1 MRGSLGLYSAA
12 RLAWI
17 GSYGV
22 DKAAWVAMNIL
33 GISAFYHDSAAAL
46 IQDGRIVAAAQEERF
61 SRIKH
66 DYRFPQHAIDYCLKE
81 GGIGADRLDYV
92 TFYDKPLL
100 KFERLL
106 ETYLSFAP
114 AGFRSFMEAMPLWLK
129 QKLHLPREMDK
140 GLKHLYKGRY
150 VFTEHHESHAAS
162 AFFPSPFEEAAILT
176 LDGVGE
182 WATASYGH
190 GKGNRIEVTHEMHF
204 PHSLGLLYT
213 AFTYYCGFKANSG
226 EYKLMGL
233 APYGEPK
240 YKDLIMRELVD
251 IKADGSIRMNMRYF
265 NYCQGLTMTSPA
277 FHALFEGEPRPP
289 ESKLTQRE
297 MDIAASIQWVTEE
310 IMLRASNH
318 VHKETGSRNLV
329 LAGGVAL
336 NCVGNGRILREG
348 PFERIWIQPAAGDA
362 GGALGAAL
370 FVWHQLLNHPRT
382 PRSELD
388 GQDGSLLGPSYP
400 MEEVRSILDR
410 CGAKYHYIADENEL
424 VDAVASAIADE
435 KVVGH
440 MAGRMEF
447 GPRALGCRSIIGDAR
462 SPRMQSV
469 MNLKVKF
476 RESFRPFA
484 PCVLREH
491 VHEYF
496 DMRPNEDSPYMLL
509 VAPVR
514 EDKRVPLNGD
524 GKDLFGIEK
533 LKQLRSVVPAITH
546 VDYSARVQTVDP
558 VRHARMHKIMSR
570 FKEKTGCPVIINTS
584 FNVRSEPI
592 VCSPSDAYRCFM
604 ACDMDVLVV
613 ENFIMHKSE
622 QKQMSEEEIKE
633 YLAQFQ
639 LD

>member
-1 MRGSLGLYSAA
+1 
-12 RLAWI
+12 
-17 GSYGV
+17 
-22 DKAAWVAMNIL
+22 MNIL

-46 IQDGRIVAAAQEERF
+46 VCDGDIIAAAQEERF
-61 SRIKH
+61 TRKKH

-81 GGIGADRLDYV
+81 AGLTPADLDYV

-106 ETYLSFAP
+106 ETYPVGFTSFLQ
-114 AGFRSFMEAMPLWLK
+114 AMPLWMR

-140 GLKHLYKGRY
+140 GLHHQYKGRY

-162 AFFPSPFEEAAILT
+162 AFFPSPYEEAAILT

-182 WATASYGH
+182 WATASYGT
-190 GKGNRIEVTHEMHF
+190 GRGNRIDITHEMHF
-204 PHSLGLLYT
+204 PHSVGLLYT

-240 YKDLIMRELVD
+240 YTDLIFEKIVD
-251 IKADGSIRMNMRYF
+251 LKPDGSIRMDMSYF
-265 NYCQGLTMTSPA
+265 NYCQGLTMTSDR
-277 FHALFEGEPRPP
+277 FHELFGGPPRRS
-289 ESKLTQRE
+289 ESRLTQRE
-297 MDIAASIQWVTEE
+297 MDIAASIQAVTEE
-310 IMLRASNH
+310 IMLRAARH
-318 VHKETGSRNLV
+318 VHNETGLKNLV

-348 PFERIWIQPAAGDA
+348 PFDSIWIQPAAGDA

-370 FVWHQLLNHPRT
+370 FVWYQLLDHPRT
-382 PRSELD
+382 VEGHDL
-388 GQDGSLLGPSYP
+388 QKASLLGPAFP
-400 MEEVRSILDR
+400 ADTIRQMLDNA
-410 CGAKYHYIADENEL
+410 GAKYHHCQSEDEVVQRV
-424 VDAVASAIADE
+424 VDAIANE

-447 GPRALGCRSIIGDAR
+447 GPRALGARSIIGDAR
-462 SPRMQSV
+462 SRSMQSV
-469 MNLKVKF
+469 MNLKIKF

-484 PCVLREH
+484 PCVMREH

-496 DMRPNEDSPYMLL
+496 DMRPEEDSPYMLL

-514 EDKRVPLNGD
+514 EEKRVPLNGD
-524 GKDLFGIEK
+524 PARGLDK
-533 LKQLRSVVPAITH
+533 LKQIRSVVPAITH

-558 VRHARMHKIMSR
+558 RRHPRMHKIMSG
-570 FKEKTGCPVIINTS
+570 FKNKTDCPVIINTS
-584 FNVRSEPI
+584 FNVRGEPI
-592 VCSPSDAYRCFM
+592 VCSPEDAYRCFM
-604 ACDMDVLVV
+604 ATNMDVLVIDDFV
-613 ENFIMHKSE
+613 LYKDE
-622 QKQMSEEEIKE
+622 QPEAKQHEIDQ
-633 YLAQFQ
+633 YLANFE